1 MFVTPRAVAALIVL
15 VLIYIVVVH
24 AVSQS
29 RQIIPIDF
37 YQYWGAAAA
46 RRLSTEALGS
56 PYREAHRYGAVLLQA
71 AEASGQP
78 MFQRVSRH
86 ATPPNFT
93 ATPFAYTLFALL
105 PANYTQASLL
115 YLSLQIVLF
124 IAAVII
130 VGVVYGYPAFPL
142 VCLSL
147 LLMLSSGPLNSDL
160 RLGNLGCVQFIILA
174 IVLALADRLRDA
186 RPSGILGGIVL
197 SGVTLLV
204 LTKPNVAFVLVFM
217 VLHLWVAR
225 GTRFLVMA
233 AWPAALC
240 GGAAVILSSLYF
252 GSWTVWQEWYDAVLG
267 LTRVGHRPGTGGH
280 LTRGNYSTSV
290 LLGSWLNLS
299 AWMAA
304 SLIAAVLAMSTLVV
318 VGRSVLADA
327 STRAAAVRRVLA
339 RVLGDPRLAMAIG
352 VTLTIALPQLVWFH
366 YYVIALIPSLW
377 LLNVQ
382 STRPWL
388 RWWGLAALVLSA
400 GLPTGLFL
408 LVGWNTLAHVCAALS
423 WLAVWSG
430 ILVRLSESDVTPA
443 PSEGKHRPERRPSA
457 GDAAHRQRSRAT
469 RR

>member
-1 MFVTPRAVAALIVL
+1 MAQSCSRRPRG
-15 VLIYIVVVH
+15 
-24 AVSQS
+24 
-29 RQIIPIDF
+29 R
-37 YQYWGAAAA
+37 GK
-46 RRLSTEALGS
+46 
-56 PYREAHRYGAVLLQA
+56 
-71 AEASGQP
+71 P

-105 PANYTQASLL
+105 PSNYTQASLL

-204 LTKPNVAFVLVFM
+204 LIKPNVALVLVFL

-267 LTRVGHRPGTGGH
+267 LTRLGHRPGAGGH
-280 LTRGNYSTSV
+280 LREATTPRRFSWAPGSTSARGRPPV
-290 LLGSWLNLS
+290 SSPPRSPRPRWPWSAVPSWPMP
-299 AWMAA
+299 A
-304 SLIAAVLAMSTLVV
+304 
-318 VGRSVLADA
+318 
-327 STRAAAVRRVLA
+327 RA
-339 RVLGDPRLAMAIG
+339 
-352 VTLTIALPQLVWFH
+352 
-366 YYVIALIPSLW
+366 
-377 LLNVQ
+377 
-382 STRPWL
+382 RP
-388 RWWGLAALVLSA
+388 LSA
-400 GLPTGLFL
+400 GF
-408 LVGWNTLAHVCAALS
+408 
-423 WLAVWSG
+423 
-430 ILVRLSESDVTPA
+430 
-443 PSEGKHRPERRPSA
+443 
-457 GDAAHRQRSRAT
+457 SRARWAIRASRWRSGLPSPSLSLSSFGST
-469 RR
+469 TTSSP

>member
-46 RRLSTEALGS
+46 RRLSTETLGS
-56 PYREAHRYGAVLLQA
+56 PYREAHRYGAVLLEA
-71 AEASGQP
+71 AEGSGDP

-93 ATPFAYTLFALL
+93 ATPLAYTLFALL

-204 LTKPNVAFVLVFM
+204 LTKPNVALVLVFM

-280 LTRGNYSTSV
+280 HERQLLHVGSPGLLAQPQRVDGRQPHRRRARHVHAGCGRPFRPSRCQHPRGRCPPGSRARAWRPAPRDGDRGYPHHRPPTARLVPLLRHRPDPQSV
-290 LLGSWLNLS
+290 
-299 AWMAA
+299 APER
-304 SLIAAVLAMSTLVV
+304 AVHEALAPM
-318 VGRSVLADA
+318 VGAGGPRPQRGTAH
-327 STRAAAVRRVLA
+327 RPVLA
-339 RVLGDPRLAMAIG
+339 RGLEHSRARVRRSELA
-352 VTLTIALPQLVWFH
+352 
-366 YYVIALIPSLW
+366 
-377 LLNVQ
+377 
-382 STRPWL
+382 R
-388 RWWGLAALVLSA
+388 R
-400 GLPTGLFL
+400 
-408 LVGWNTLAHVCAALS
+408 
-423 WLAVWSG
+423 
-430 ILVRLSESDVTPA
+430 LVRNTRSTL
-443 PSEGKHRPERRPSA
+443 GERRDTGALRGQASPGA
-457 GDAAHRQRSRAT
+457 PTTQQSRAT